1 MVRGRAELVL
11 GVIVTAVGAYALSVA
26 LRLTLFGKN
35 HVPGPGLFPT
45 LITIGM
51 LILGVLL
58 AVLSVRD
65 AVRSRPASVAES
77 VEATDD
83 ESAAEGASQRQRL
96 LRAGIVFLCYAIVM
110 PLMPI
115 LGFVPA
121 AALLVLLVLIG
132 VERRLVGHHDR
143 EVAGCGAGGE
153 ARHGDRACLV
163 AQPRLRGRFVCDRR
177 QDALRIVLRACLD

>member
-132 VERRLVGHHDR
+132 VERRLTWKTPVAAILIPVAAFYLFVRLLSVPLPVG
-143 EVAGCGAGGE
+143 VINLGPLGS
-153 ARHGDRACLV
+153 
-163 AQPRLRGRFVCDRR
+163 
-177 QDALRIVLRACLD
+177 

>member
-58 AVLSVRD
+58 ATLSVRD
-65 AVRSRPASVAES
+65 AVRSRAASAAES
-77 VEATDD
+77 VDATGDD
-83 ESAAEGASQRQRL
+83 SAAEGASQRQRL

-132 VERRLVGHHDR
+132 VERRLTWKTPVAAILIPVAAFYLFVRLLSVPLPVG
-143 EVAGCGAGGE
+143 VINLGPLGS
-153 ARHGDRACLV
+153 
-163 AQPRLRGRFVCDRR
+163 
-177 QDALRIVLRACLD
+177 